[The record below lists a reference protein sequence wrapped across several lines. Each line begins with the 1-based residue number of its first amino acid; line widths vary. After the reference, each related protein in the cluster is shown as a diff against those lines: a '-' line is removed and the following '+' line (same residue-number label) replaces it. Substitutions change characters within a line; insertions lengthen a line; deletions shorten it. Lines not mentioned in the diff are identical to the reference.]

1 MRSELSKR
9 FDMISAL
16 LRPKTTKR
24 QKGFSMAEMMVVISI
39 ITILAAIATP
49 AMTDW
54 LANYRLKVAASD
66 VYSALQLAKST
77 ALKENADVVIWF
89 NTANNTYR
97 AYLDN
102 GVGGG
107 TAGNQSQDG
116 SERTVKEATLEGG
129 VDMYNTSFSSWSNQ
143 TYFNSRGLAAGGW
156 GYVYLKSDSDKYR
169 RITVWTTGH
178 IKIESGKDGSSWS

>member
-1 MRSELSKR
+1 MMRAFIRSKS
-9 FDMISAL
+9 I
-16 LRPKTTKR
+16 KR
-24 QKGFSMAEMMVVISI
+24 QKGFSLVEMMVVVSVFI
-39 ITILAAIATP
+39 ILAAIATP
-49 AMTDW
+49 SFTGW

-66 VYSALQLAKST
+66 VRSALQLAKST

-107 TAGNQSQDG
+107 GIPGNQTQDG
-116 SERTVKEATLEGG
+116 SERTVKDGTLEGG
-129 VDMYNTSFSSWSNQ
+129 VDMYSTSFSTWSNQ
-143 TYFNSRGLAAGGW
+143 TYFNSRGLADGGW
-156 GYVYLKSDSDKYR
+156 GYVDLKSDSDKYR

-178 IKIESGKDGSSWS
+178 IKIFRSKDGSSWS

>member
-1 MRSELSKR
+1 MSAFVRSKSIKG
-9 FDMISAL
+9 
-16 LRPKTTKR
+16 
-24 QKGFSMAEMMVVISI
+24 QKGFSLTELMIVISV

-107 TAGNQSQDG
+107 GIPGNQIQDG
-116 SERTVKEATLEGG
+116 TERTVKEGTLEGG
-129 VDMYNTSFSSWSNQ
+129 VDMYSTSFSTWSNQ
-143 TYFNSRGLAAGGW
+143 TYFNSRGLANGGW

-178 IKIESGKDGSSWS
+178 IKIERSTDGSTWS